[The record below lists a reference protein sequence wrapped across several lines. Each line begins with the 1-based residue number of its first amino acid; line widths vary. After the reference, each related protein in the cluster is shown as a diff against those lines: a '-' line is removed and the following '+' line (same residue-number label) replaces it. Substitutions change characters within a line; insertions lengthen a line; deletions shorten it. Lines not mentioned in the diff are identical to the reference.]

1 MSELK
6 TTIESAVKDAMRARD
21 RARLATLRLV
31 TAEFKRVEVDERLAR
46 QHAEED
52 GAGSIRPVLR

>member
-31 TAEFKRVEVDERLAR
+31 TRF
-46 QHAEED
+46 
-52 GAGSIRPVLR
+52 GASRSMGGSSSMTRACLPS